1 LIWETHK
8 KGIESMTLRT
18 ALFAATVLG
27 LGAMSGL
34 SVSASAATMNSA
46 NPAISGANSGDAAV
60 TKVDMRRWDPRRD
73 GDRQRMRGGKYRYF
87 HGGYYY
93 ATPWWQV
100 GVPLAP
106 GLVVGVPTPWTPA
119 WFSYCERKYGHFDR
133 KSGRYYRG
141 GRWVECR

>member
-1 LIWETHK
+1 
-8 KGIESMTLRT
+8 MTFRT
-18 ALFAATVLG
+18 ALFAASVLG
-27 LGAMSGL
+27 LSAMSGL
-34 SVSASAATMNSA
+34 SLSASAATMNTA
-46 NPAISGANSGDAAV
+46 NPAISAANSGDAAV
-60 TKVDMRRWDPRRD
+60 TKVDMRRWDPQRD
-73 GDRQRMRGGKYRYF
+73 GDRRRMRGGKYRYF

-133 KSGRYYRG
+133 KTGRYYRG
-141 GRWVECR
+141 GRWEECR

>member
-1 LIWETHK
+1 MIALARFEVSERTVYHDIDYFK
-8 KGIESMTLRT
+8 STLR
-18 ALFAATVLG
+18 A
-27 LGAMSGL
+27 
-34 SVSASAATMNSA
+34 
-46 NPAISGANSGDAAV
+46 PI
-60 TKVDMRRWDPRRD
+60 
-73 GDRQRMRGGKYRYF
+73 KYSRS